1 MPAKKLTQCSWKTAS
16 RDSQASQL
24 PQQPAKRMASC
35 YCISSL
41 SARQVLGYTGQSL
54 FRKLVTM
61 VRLLLWVILIAV
73 AVYFFKRMGK
83 QRPAPRQSAP
93 PPEAVAAPMVRCA
106 HCGVHLPRDRAL
118 NLQQEWYCSQAHLE
132 QGPGSRDR

>member
-1 MPAKKLTQCSWKTAS
+1 
-16 RDSQASQL
+16 
-24 PQQPAKRMASC
+24 
-35 YCISSL
+35 
-41 SARQVLGYTGQSL
+41 
-54 FRKLVTM
+54 M

-83 QRPAPRQSAP
+83 RPAQRQSAP

-118 NLQQEWYCSQAHLE
+118 SLQQEWYCTQAHLE